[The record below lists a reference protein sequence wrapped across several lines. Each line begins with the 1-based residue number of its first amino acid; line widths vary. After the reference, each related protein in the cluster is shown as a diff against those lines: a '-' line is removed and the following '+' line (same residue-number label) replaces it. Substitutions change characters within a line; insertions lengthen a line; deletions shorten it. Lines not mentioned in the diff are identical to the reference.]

1 MKKLLTLACFLS
13 IVLSANLAYS
23 QNEVNGYIYYHNNP
37 EYPLPE
43 VTVSLFDEAG
53 ELVSTFLTG
62 DDGYYEFSGLNEG
75 IYSITA
81 TTDLEGPDVTIQDA
95 LNILFYLN
103 GIMQFTPYQVMAAD
117 VTGNGQVNMQD
128 FVFIVVQHL
137 VFGNPF
143 PAGDWQFDELFVST
157 FSRDG
162 EDTLSSGGVKS
173 GGTVGVWL
181 PTGRDYIEELS
192 LTPEGSLV
200 AAQDELIHFPLQL
213 SNTFDLNGY
222 LMVLDYDAAMFE
234 ITSVDPAID
243 NVNVSI
249 DNGQIRMSWIN
260 TDLAQEVNLPQT
272 LADFTIRVLQNGRA
286 FKGMAFEINPES
298 HFIDRSGEFVNFFDI
313 LAPEIIFKSLGID
326 EAFSVSPNPASDII
340 QVRLDAGTN
349 AQTIKMYNS
358 AGQLVRNW
366 QVDLA
371 AKQHSYYIG
380 DMIPGIYQ
388 LIVIDSRG
396 DLLNNHRLLI
406 R

>member
-162 EDTLSSGGVKS
+162 EDTLSSGGSKT
-173 GGTVGVWL
+173 GTVSGIWL

-192 LTPEGSLV
+192 LMPQGSLI
-200 AAQDELIHFPLQL
+200 AAQDEILHYPMHL

-222 LMVLDYDAAMFE
+222 LLVLDYDADLFE
-234 ITSVDPAID
+234 ITKIEPTIE
-243 NVNVSI
+243 NVSVSI
-249 DNGQIRMSWIN
+249 ENGQIRMSWIN
-260 TDLAQEVNLPQT
+260 ADVDRVVDLPQT
-272 LADFTIRVLQNGRA
+272 LADFTIRIKHSEKA

-313 LAPEIIFKSLGID
+313 LAPEVFFKSLSLN
-326 EAFSVSPNPASDII
+326 EAFSISPNPATDNI
-340 QVRLDAGTN
+340 QIRFESSKDAQ
-349 AQTIKMYNS
+349 AIKIYNS

-366 QVDLA
+366 QVNA
-371 AKQHSYYIG
+371 AASHQNYYIG
-380 DMIPGIYQ
+380 DMLPGIYQ
-388 LIVIDSRG
+388 LTVVDRNG
-396 DLLNNHRLLI
+396 ARLNSHRLLI
-406 R
+406 K